1 MYYLHNISS
10 FSMNR
15 PWNIVLFTVAIVG
28 CAGLA
33 GLVGF
38 MVAKQMAGGSTTT
51 ETASTASSTA
61 STVPSK
67 PGKMSQEMTPAQQR
81 AQNPKGPWLNDLV
94 IARST
99 DGVSFGDSFT
109 IVEEAGVPSMTRGT
123 DGTLYLA
130 FQWFPSDDDASFDK
144 VAVKTSSDN
153 GATWTDPTVVTI
165 DGFPEAYVYPFD
177 PTIVQGADGLIHLFF
192 TTRATKAPSD
202 EPFISSATS
211 TDGIHYTWQDGA
223 RMDVTDEPNID
234 SAAAYM
240 GTTWHLMTPR
250 SPDVAGVRNQ
260 AFHAA
265 SADGVSFSDPVMVTG
280 SADTMNWTGNL
291 LAQDS
296 TLWFYGSGANG
307 AKLWRSSSTDG
318 AAWSAPESLT
328 VEKQGGDPAIVQT
341 ATGDYLLVVVAL
353 PEVARE

>member
-1 MYYLHNISS
+1 
-10 FSMNR
+10 MNR

-38 MVAKQMAGGSTTT
+38 MVAKQMASGSTTT
-51 ETASTASSTA
+51 ETVSSTTA
-61 STVPSK
+61 TTPSVPSK
-67 PGKMSQEMTPAQQR
+67 PGKIFQEMTPAEQR
-81 AQNPKGPWLNDLV
+81 AQNPKGPWLNNLV
-94 IARST
+94 IARGA
-99 DGVSFGDSFT
+99 DGVTFSDPT
-109 IVEEAGVPSMTRGT
+109 TVVEEAGVPSMTRGT

-165 DGFPEAYVYPFD
+165 EGLPEAYVYPFD

-192 TTRATKAPSD
+192 TTRASKAQGD

-223 RMDVTDEPNID
+223 RMDVADEPNID

-240 GTTWHLMTPR
+240 GSAWHLMTPR
-250 SPDVAGVRNQ
+250 SPDVAGVRNE
-260 AFHAA
+260 AFYA
-265 SADGVSFSDPVMVTG
+265 SSTDGAVFTDPATVTG
-280 SADTMNWTGNL
+280 SVSTMNWTGNL

-296 TLWFYGSGANG
+296 TLWFYGTGSGSTG
-307 AKLWRSSSTDG
+307 LWRSSSADG
-318 AAWSAPESLT
+318 ALWSAPESLM
-328 VEKQGGDPAIVQT
+328 VQQQGGDPAIVQT
-341 ATGDYLLVVVAL
+341 AAGDYLLVVVVL
-353 PEVARE
+353 PEVAR